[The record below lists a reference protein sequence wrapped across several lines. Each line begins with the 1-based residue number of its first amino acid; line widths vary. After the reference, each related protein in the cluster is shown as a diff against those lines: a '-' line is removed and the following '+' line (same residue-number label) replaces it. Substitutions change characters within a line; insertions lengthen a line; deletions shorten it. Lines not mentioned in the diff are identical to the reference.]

1 MVNKRGWVMVA
12 AALGLGCGAGE
23 EVEDGLYETS
33 ATADKWVL
41 GIYMVADNNLDGAAS
56 RDLQEMLSVG
66 TPKNTEVLIYLDR
79 TEPGDYTRDPV
90 EGIVDDGQA
99 RIYRF
104 IDGKFEIA
112 EEFGEV
118 NSVTVETMHDFVE
131 TVAAVDADHRMFIL
145 WDHGSPSGFGSDET
159 DGGHALS
166 LTEIRDAFTQ
176 GNLADQPEAIEE
188 RSFHRF
194 SVLGADACLMSSLD
208 ALSTLGPLA
217 DVYVASAEL
226 EPGDGWD
233 YREVM
238 REFSRGPS
246 GPTAPES
253 LAVQLVDRFY
263 EYYDENEARRSGL
276 MPTLAAWETSELLG
290 DGLDEFLVTVTQ
302 ADQTLYVESVLEAR
316 SAARPYAAQGGE
328 APSYIDFG
336 DVVNHLMVSSRDGTV
351 AEAATQLSNLLLSL
365 RLNHRSFDE
374 QNPGFGLNARA
385 DAANSPGGFDAL
397 SMTNIEDRIA
407 ADAEAPLLWFR
418 NRGEKAL
425 PNGQRSVDVE
435 VNVSD
440 DQLISS
446 FLGAVASDVGAL
458 RYELSGLF
466 ELPAGG
472 HVDYRDVR
480 APPLATVLVH
490 REGQEPTDAD
500 RALLEYRSSA
510 TYVRVDYYGP
520 VEVDR
525 AYLLLVADSI
535 QEDLLISG
543 LALVNGTTW
552 SVIPWEEAQK
562 EDVYL
567 TPVRGRLDPH
577 TFEWETYIT
586 AEPIYISELTASFG
600 SLIGRDQYVF
610 GEVHDIAGKRGAATL
625 RLDVGAADLG
635 DPCLDDSGP
644 GAAVT
649 GSGRGAFSES
659 ATWMDGWTY
668 WSEQTSGLA
677 PNEDVE
683 VVGSDVRED
692 TTWSGHVLLT
702 TTTYVHPGVT
712 LTIEPGTVVFGE
724 AKSALI
730 VARGAQIEAIGTPDA
745 PIIMT
750 AVGANGEKR
759 RGDWGGVVILGDAP
773 NALGVDVPMTGLV
786 PDPTH
791 PTFHLHG
798 GANPGDSSGSLRY
811 VRIAFAGRRIDES
824 NELNGLTLA
833 SVGSG
838 TDLSYV
844 QVHNSL
850 DDGFVFY
857 GGTVD
862 AHHLVVTNCGDDLFD
877 IDQGYQGTL
886 STLFGRHLFP
896 RSADPYG
903 FEIDGDPTDLSPVP
917 TRVAIERV
925 TACGP
930 GAALPVPDYGVVLRT
945 NARGSMDEIVV
956 TRFNAGIDVRDNF
969 LEDGV
974 APKVDLSNAVFF
986 RQSEADVAV
995 IEIGDCAHSPDRSA
1009 CNDDEGFSERT
1020 WFSSDPSNT
1029 TEPPQ

>member
-1 MVNKRGWVMVA
+1 MLVA
-12 AALGLGCGAGE
+12 AALGLGCGADDD
-23 EVEDGLYETS
+23 EVEGGLYETS
-33 ATADKWVL
+33 SNADKWVV
-41 GIYMVADNNLDGAAS
+41 GVYMAADNNLDGAAS

-66 TPKNTEVLIYLDR
+66 TPTNAEVLIYLDR
-79 TEPGDYTRDPV
+79 TEPGDYARDPV

-104 IDGKFEIA
+104 IDGKFEIE
-112 EEFGEV
+112 EEFGEQ

-131 TVAAVDADHRMFIL
+131 TVAAVEADHRIFIL
-145 WDHGSPSGFGSDET
+145 WDHGAPNSFGSDET
-159 DGGHALS
+159 DDGHALG
-166 LTEIRDAFTQ
+166 LTDIRDAFSR
-176 GNLADQPEAIEE
+176 GNLADQPKAVEE

-238 REFSRGPS
+238 RQISRGPS
-246 GPTAPES
+246 GATAPES
-253 LAVQLVDRFY
+253 LAVELVDRFY
-263 EYYDENEARRSGL
+263 DYYSENEERRSGL
-276 MPTLAAWETSELLG
+276 MPTLAAWETSEFLG
-290 DGLDEFLVTVTQ
+290 SGLDEFLSTVTQ
-302 ADQTLYVESVLEAR
+302 ADQTLYVDSVLEAR
-316 SAARPYAAQGGE
+316 SAARSYAAQGNA
-328 APSYIDFG
+328 APNYIDFG
-336 DVVNHLMVSSRDGTV
+336 DVVNHLMLSSRDATV
-351 AEAATQLSNLLLSL
+351 VEAATELNNVLLSL

-374 QNPGFGLNARA
+374 ANPGFGLNTRP
-385 DAANSPGGFDAL
+385 DAANNSGAFNAL
-397 SMTNIEDRIA
+397 AMTSLEDRIA
-407 ADAEAPLLWFR
+407 ADKEAPLLWFR
-418 NRGEKAL
+418 NRGETVF
-425 PNGQRSVDVE
+425 PNGQRSVDIE
-435 VNVSD
+435 INASD
-440 DQLISS
+440 DQLITS
-446 FLGAVASDVGAL
+446 FLGAIASDVGAF
-458 RYELSGLF
+458 RYELSSLF
-466 ELPAGG
+466 EVPAGG

-480 APPLATVLVH
+480 APSLATVLLH
-490 REGQEPTDAD
+490 QKGKEPTDAD

-510 TYVRVDYYGP
+510 TYVRVDYHGP
-520 VEVDR
+520 VEVDQ
-525 AYLLLVADSI
+525 AYLLLVADAVE
-535 QEDLLISG
+535 EDLLISG

-567 TPVRGRLDPH
+567 TPVRGRLNPH

-586 AEPIYISELTASFG
+586 AEPISISELTASFG

-635 DPCLDDSGP
+635 DPCLDDAGP
-644 GAAVT
+644 AAVVKNI
-649 GSGRGAFSES
+649 GRGAFTES

-677 PNEDVE
+677 PNAAVQ
-683 VVGSDVRED
+683 VIGSDVRED
-692 TTWSGHVLLT
+692 TTWSGHVLLRT
-702 TTTYVHPGVT
+702 STYVHPGVT
-712 LTIEPGTVVFGE
+712 LTIEPGTVIFGE
-724 AKSALI
+724 AKSALVI
-730 VARGAQIEAIGTPDA
+730 TRGARIEAVGTAEA
-745 PIIMT
+745 PIIFT
-750 AVGANGEKR
+750 ATGANGEKR
-759 RGDWGGVVILGDAP
+759 RGDWGGVVILGNAP
-773 NALGVDVPMTGLV
+773 NALGEDVPVEGLL
-786 PDPTH
+786 PDPAR
-791 PTFHLHG
+791 PTFHLYG
-798 GANPGDSSGSLRY
+798 GTDPADSSGTLRY
-811 VRIAFAGRRIDES
+811 VRIAFAGRKVDENNALS
-824 NELNGLTLA
+824 GFTLA

-850 DDGFVFY
+850 DDGFEFF
-857 GGTVD
+857 GGTVN
-862 AHHLVVTNCGDDLFD
+862 AHHLVVSNCGDDMFD

-903 FEIDGDPTDLSPVP
+903 FEIDGDPTDASPIP
-917 TRVAIERV
+917 TRVAFERV

-969 LEDGV
+969 LEDD
-974 APKVDLSNAVFF
+974 ATPKVDLSNAVFF
-986 RQSEADVAV
+986 GQSEADVAV
-995 IEIGDCAHSPDRSA
+995 IEIGDCANSPDRSA

-1020 WFSSDPSNT
+1020 WFASDPSNT
-1029 TEPPQ
+1029 TVRLQ